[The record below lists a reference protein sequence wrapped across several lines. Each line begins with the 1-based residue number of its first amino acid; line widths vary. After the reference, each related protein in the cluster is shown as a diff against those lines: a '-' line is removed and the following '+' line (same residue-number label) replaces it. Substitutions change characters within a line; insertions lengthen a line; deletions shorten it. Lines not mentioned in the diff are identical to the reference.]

1 MSTQYPIL
9 PINNK
14 QSYKLFTHLVALGFS
29 QDKTF
34 LDMAIKWCEYV
45 AREEARYS
53 NILPTAPAYLRRHFK
68 KWKKGQRAQK
78 QLEDAKT
85 QKQLNETN
93 KILKISNTAFLNEL
107 QNTDN
112 NVFGVGHRET
122 LIETTPSVQ
131 PNASAEGSRDVIN
144 VDTELLAESE
154 AQSDLTAAPAVTVER
169 TRRRYR
175 FKKNKKQRQGRTCKI
190 CVKYGNNRISKT
202 CEGRFDRKKCPY
214 NRTETV

>member
-1 MSTQYPIL
+1 
-9 PINNK
+9 
-14 QSYKLFTHLVALGFS
+14 
-29 QDKTF
+29 
-34 LDMAIKWCEYV
+34 
-45 AREEARYS
+45 
-53 NILPTAPAYLRRHFK
+53 LPTAPAYLRRHFK

-131 PNASAEGSRDVIN
+131 PNASAEGS
-144 VDTELLAESE
+144 ELLAESE
-154 AQSDLTAAPAVTVER
+154 VQSTLTAAPAVTVER
-169 TRRRYR
+169 TQGR
-175 FKKNKKQRQGRTCKI
+175 KKDKRQRQIRTCQI
-190 CVKYGNNRISKT
+190 CAKYGNKRRSKT
-202 CEGRFDRKKCPY
+202 CKGRFDRKKCPL
-214 NRTETV
+214 NRIV

>member
-14 QSYKLFTHLVALGFS
+14 QSYKLFSHLVAQGFS
-29 QDKTF
+29 RDKTF
-34 LDMAIKWCEYV
+34 MKMAIKWCEYV
-45 AREEARYS
+45 ARKEAKYS

-122 LIETTPSVQ
+122 LNKRTPSVQ
-131 PNASAEGSRDVIN
+131 PNASAEGS
-144 VDTELLAESE
+144 ELLAESE
-154 AQSDLTAAPAVTVER
+154 VQSDLTAAPAVTVER